1 MKELGSNAAILN
13 EVKQPGK
20 KNVVLF
26 CRLVLGLPFYQTS
39 YA

>member
-20 KNVVLF
+20 KMLF
-26 CRLVLGLPFYQTS
+26 
-39 YA
+39 